1 MLKQVLLVLALSIY
15 QLNAEEGAARLL
27 LAKQVNI
34 TMRTILKQF
43 DFKVMLG
50 WALNYGCIEFTMSI
64 GISISKNK
72 HPFILI
78 ENGSLIIEMTRSKY
92 DIGIYVYGVAKLVN
106 FLQHDF

>member
-1 MLKQVLLVLALSIY
+1 MCIRDS
-15 QLNAEEGAARLL
+15 N
-27 LAKQVNI
+27 
-34 TMRTILKQF
+34 RTGPQF
-43 DFKVMLG
+43 DFKVRLG
-50 WALNYGCIEFTMSI
+50 WPLNYGCIEFTMSI

-92 DIGIYVYGVAKLVN
+92 DIGIYVYGVGKLVY